1 MSLLTDILKEVPLS
15 TVLKEKL
22 STLETEIVSL
32 KTENAILKDDLRE
45 LKRENQIL
53 KDEINRATHSFDLD
67 DTMKHILLILAQQDD
82 ALSKNSLAD
91 LLQIHTTRTEY
102 YLHLLQ
108 KQKYVHGFHFYT
120 GRQSEYRLS
129 QKGRQFVIENNLL

>member
-22 STLETEIVSL
+22 STLETEIASL

-91 LLQIHTTRTEY
+91 LLQICESVVENE
-102 YLHLLQ
+102 Q
-108 KQKYVHGFHFYT
+108 KESDCKFSPAMNHQRV
-120 GRQSEYRLS
+120 S
-129 QKGRQFVIENNLL
+129 

>member
-15 TVLKEKL
+15 TVLKEVEYFGNGNRIFENRKRDSQGR
-22 STLETEIVSL
+22 STRI
-32 KTENAILKDDLRE
+32 
-45 LKRENQIL
+45 KRENQIL

-108 KQKYVHGFHFYT
+108 KQKHVHGFHFYT